1 MPTISSFYGIII
13 FMHVTRK
20 EHLPPHI
27 HARYGGKEASFLIE
41 NGEVYSGMF
50 PGKGK
55 QLVKEFVLMHKAEL
69 QKNVGYRGLQE
80 IATSRLAL

>member
-27 HARYGGKEASFLIE
+27 HAHYSGKEATFLIKT
-41 NGEVYSGMF
+41 GELLSGIF
-50 PGKGK
+50 PPKGR
-55 QLVKEFVLMHKAEL
+55 QLVKEFVLKYKNEL
-69 QKNVGYRGLQE
+69 QKMWDTEVYSKLPP
-80 IATSRLAL
+80 LD

>member
-27 HARYGGKEASFLIE
+27 HARYGEKEATFLIKT
-41 NGEVYSGMF
+41 GELYFGVF
-50 PGKGK
+50 PPKGK
-55 QLVKEFVLMHKAEL
+55 QLIKEFVLKYKSEL
-69 QKNVGYRGLQE
+69 
-80 IATSRLAL
+80 

>member
-27 HARYGGKEASFLIE
+27 HARYGELEATFLIST
-41 NGEVYSGMF
+41 GELYMGSF
-50 PGKGK
+50 PSKGK
-55 QLVKEFVLMHKAEL
+55 QLIKEFVLKYRGEL
-69 QKNVGYRGLQE
+69 QKMWDTEEYIKLPP
-80 IATSRLAL
+80 LD